1 MCNSS
6 SSSSRERERERVSK
20 EDIDRETNTRDSVC
34 ITQGV
39 SIGMIPSGRVSM
51 GVQDMEARN

>member
-6 SSSSRERERERVSK
+6 SSSSRERERVSK

-34 ITQGV
+34 ITQRV
-39 SIGMIPSGRVSM
+39 SIGMIHSGRVSM